1 MAAYTSNTEKHLQQV
16 DHSKSHWTDSYT
28 IGDTVPVSGIYKCQ
42 GCNKEITSNKD
53 DPFPP
58 QNKHQHTDAQG
69 KVLWKLIIRTDT
81 NGDNFGIEK

>member
-1 MAAYTSNTEKHLQQV
+1 MAAYTSTTEKHLHKV
-16 DHSKSHWTDSYT
+16 DHSKNHWTDSYT

-58 QNKHQHTDAQG
+58 QNKHQHTALQG
-69 KVLWKLIIRTDT
+69 KVVWKLIVRTDT
-81 NGDNFGIEK
+81 NGDNFGLSK

>member
-1 MAAYTSNTEKHLQQV
+1 MAAYTSNTEKHLQKV

-58 QNKHQHTDAQG
+58 QNSKRPLNTPYEFI
-69 KVLWKLIIRTDT
+69 L
-81 NGDNFGIEK
+81 

>member
-1 MAAYTSNTEKHLQQV
+1 MAAYTSNTEKHLQKV
-16 DHSKSHWTDSYT
+16 DHSNSHWTDSYT

>member
-1 MAAYTSNTEKHLQQV
+1 
-16 DHSKSHWTDSYT
+16 
-28 IGDTVPVSGIYKCQ
+28 VSGIYKCQ

>member
-1 MAAYTSNTEKHLQQV
+1 MAAYTSNTEKHLQKV

-58 QNKHQHTDAQG
+58 QNKHQHTAAQG

-81 NGDNFGIEK
+81 NGDNFGIDK

>member
-1 MAAYTSNTEKHLQQV
+1 MAAYTSNTEKHLQKV

-69 KVLWKLIIRTDT
+69 KVLWKLLIRTDT